1 MLTTSTHRILITVA
15 LLLLPAITHG
25 QAPEVPEPDTTIQDE
40 LAAPEQVV
48 EVDEAA
54 EDVDIGT
61 RLQNILESTDRFANP
76 RVEVDN
82 GVVFLYGTTE
92 KTEYKDWA
100 RQLALKTQDVVAV
113 VNNIT
118 VQEITVPLW
127 DFTPAYDEIRN
138 MGREMV
144 LALPMMA
151 LGLVIL
157 LLTMIAGRI
166 ALFLTRKFLKRRL
179 DSMILRE
186 VISRAIVVIVSILGL
201 YFFLRI
207 SGLTSLALA
216 MLSGTGVIGL
226 LVGLAFREIA
236 ENFLASVLISIQK
249 PFHVGDTIAVDGHI
263 GVVQKVTTRG
273 TVLMAFDGNY
283 IQIANATIYKNTI
296 ENFTA
301 NPNTRMD
308 FVIGVGYDGPVSQ
321 SQSLI
326 MEVLR
331 AHEAVLNDPEP
342 NVLVENLGS
351 STINL
356 RVYYWIDV
364 SKHSGL
370 KVNSAIIRLTL
381 ATLTEAGIS
390 MPDDA
395 REIVFPEG
403 VPVLQ
408 IDKREQQEEK
418 ERVVQRASDQAR
430 NEKEPEST
438 ESEGNLGSD
447 VANLNAQA
455 QASPSP
461 EEGSDLLATGG
472 DKGNKDRTTAP

>member
-1 MLTTSTHRILITVA
+1 MISNAPYR
-15 LLLLPAITHG
+15 LLLTLLLFLPALTHG
-25 QAPEVPEPDTTIQDE
+25 QVTEAPAPTATTQDE

-54 EDVDIGT
+54 EDDDIGT
-61 RLQNILESTDRFANP
+61 RLQSILESTDRFANP
-76 RVEVDN
+76 KVEVDN

-118 VQEITVPLW
+118 VQEMEVNLW
-127 DFTPAYDEIRN
+127 DFTPAYQEIRN
-138 MGREMV
+138 MGREFV
-144 LALPMMA
+144 LALPMVA
-151 LGLVIL
+151 LGLLIL
-157 LLTMIAGRI
+157 LLTLLAGRVALYI
-166 ALFLTRKFLKRRL
+166 ARGFLKQRME
-179 DSMILRE
+179 SVILRE
-186 VISRAIVVIVSILGL
+186 VISRTIVVFVSILGL

-226 LVGLAFREIA
+226 LVGLAFRDIA

-249 PFHVGDTIAVDGHI
+249 PFRVGDTIAVDGHT

-308 FVIGVGYDGPVSQ
+308 FAIGVGYDGPVSK
-321 SQSLI
+321 SQSII

-342 NVLVENLGS
+342 TVLVEALGS

-356 RVYYWIDV
+356 RVYYWVDV

-381 ATLTEAGIS
+381 AALTEAGIS

-408 IDKREQQEEK
+408 IDKQEQQEEK
-418 ERVVQRASDQAR
+418 ERIVQQASAQAR
-430 NEKEPEST
+430 QEKEPEST

-455 QASPSP
+455 QAAPSP
-461 EEGSDLLATGG
+461 EEGSDLLATDGRKRG
-472 DKGNKDRTTAP
+472 TAPTSQ